1 MRVVGLR
8 GGWAPG
14 STVAGIRG
22 PPALGQVFT
31 LLQAVGWLTWA
42 GPAWGQEETG
52 GEPWVGAGR
61 GPRRT
66 RQPCA
71 QRPHSP
77 RGGRWRPRGR
87 EHGHATLLRTRPVPG
102 FPWRGLPP
110 RPAPA
115 AAFARLPGLQA
126 PSPSGC
132 TSFLET
138 TQVASPL
145 FPVTSGHALVGAPC
159 QETGHSSSKASLCL
173 GGAWGRKV
181 GVTGWGWG
189 LGGALGLRKHW
200 ICRGRERP
208 PVHTYGLVP
217 GLAGLPS
224 CQAAP
229 SLARV
234 CVRGP
239 TGQSRRGAQG
249 QSCCAD
255 AWPEVCEG
263 TGHGGPRE
271 GRRQAQPRCSWRL
284 RPA

>member
-1 MRVVGLR
+1 MRAAHTYGTGQRTKPFYTAAPHGCHAPRRSRRRAGEGPAEGSQPSASRRLGRLGNLCPQRAPHSGSVLFFHSSSLYMRVVGLK

-52 GEPWVGAGR
+52 GEPWAGAGR

-102 FPWRGLPP
+102 SPWRGLPP

-145 FPVTSGHALVGAPC
+145 FPVTSGHALVG
-159 QETGHSSSKASLCL
+159 GSLS
-173 GGAWGRKV
+173 GDR
-181 GVTGWGWG
+181 
-189 LGGALGLRKHW
+189 AL
-200 ICRGRERP
+200 
-208 PVHTYGLVP
+208 
-217 GLAGLPS
+217 
-224 CQAAP
+224 
-229 SLARV
+229 
-234 CVRGP
+234 
-239 TGQSRRGAQG
+239 
-249 QSCCAD
+249 
-255 AWPEVCEG
+255 
-263 TGHGGPRE
+263 
-271 GRRQAQPRCSWRL
+271 
-284 RPA
+284 